1 MNNILARGGIE
12 FLEVFIG
19 IILSLYVND
28 NRDLNIVRNS
38 NKKNLRS
45 LENEID
51 QRISYID
58 NRISQ
63 YQRDIKVGNY
73 VIKNWEKTN
82 LDSIVDITR
91 GDRGILLTLK
101 AYRAI
106 NLPISVYNSLNS
118 DGSIGKL
125 ENDSIKILLDN
136 VYEVFPSHIVD
147 GVENER
153 ILYHSFNKY
162 IIEKYPMIV
171 DGNIDGENRGY
182 FNKFFEDNIVLG
194 YTKEKTNLKRFILRL
209 ITEYKNDLV
218 YIKNVI
224 NKSLYWNET
233 SLAQIKD

>member
-1 MNNILARGGIE
+1 MKNILARGGIE
-12 FLEVFIG
+12 FLAVFVG
-19 IILSLYVND
+19 IIFSLYVD
-28 NRDLNIVRNS
+28 ENRDLNIVRSN

-45 LENEID
+45 LANEID

-73 VIKNWEKTN
+73 VIDNWGKTN
-82 LDSIVDITR
+82 LDSIIDITSD
-91 GDRGILLTLK
+91 GRGIVLTLK

-125 ENDSIKILLDN
+125 ENDSLKILIDN
-136 VYEVFPSHIVD
+136 LYEVFPSHIVD

-153 ILYHSFNKY
+153 ILYHSFNQY

-171 DGNIDGENRGY
+171 DGNFDDEKKILYKN
-182 FNKFFEDNIVLG
+182 FFEDSVVLG
-194 YTKEKTNLKRFILRL
+194 YTKEKTHLREFILRL
-209 ITEYKNDLV
+209 TERYKKDLMHLT
-218 YIKNVI
+218 NMI
-224 NKSLYWNET
+224 NEFL
-233 SLAQIKD
+233 D

>member
-1 MNNILARGGIE
+1 MKNILARGGIE
-12 FLEVFIG
+12 FLAVFIG

-153 ILYHSFNKY
+153 IIYHSFNKY

-171 DGNIDGENRGY
+171 DGNLDSENRGY
-182 FNKFFEDNIVLG
+182 YNKFFEDIVVLG
-194 YTKEKTNLKRFILRL
+194 YTKEKTHLREFILRL
-209 ITEYKNDLV
+209 ITEYKNDLI
-218 YIKNVI
+218 YLKTVI
-224 NKSLYWNET
+224 NESL
-233 SLAQIKD
+233 D

>member
-1 MNNILARGGIE
+1 MKNILARGGIE
-12 FLEVFIG
+12 FLAVFIG
-19 IILSLYVND
+19 IILSLYVD
-28 NRDLNIVRNS
+28 ENRDLNIVRNS

-51 QRISYID
+51 QRINYID

-63 YQRDIKVGNY
+63 YQRDIKIGNY

-82 LDSIVDITR
+82 LDSIVDITSVN
-91 GDRGILLTLK
+91 RGIVLTLK

-153 ILYHSFNKY
+153 IIYHSFNKY

-171 DGNIDGENRGY
+171 DGNLDSENRGY
-182 FNKFFEDNIVLG
+182 YNKFFEDIVVLG
-194 YTKEKTNLKRFILRL
+194 YTKEKTHLIEFILRL
-209 ITEYKNDLV
+209 ITEYKNDLI
-218 YIKNVI
+218 YLKTVI
-224 NKSLYWNET
+224 NESL
-233 SLAQIKD
+233 D

>member
-1 MNNILARGGIE
+1 MKNILARGGIE
-12 FLEVFIG
+12 FLAVFIG

-51 QRISYID
+51 QRINYID

-63 YQRDIKVGNY
+63 YQRDIKIGNY

-91 GDRGILLTLK
+91 GGRGIVLTLK

-136 VYEVFPSHIVD
+136 AYEVFPSHIVD

-162 IIEKYPMIV
+162 IIENYPMIV
-171 DGNIDGENRGY
+171 DGIIDGENRGY
-182 FNKFFEDNIVLG
+182 FIKFFEDNIVLG

-209 ITEYKNDLV
+209 ITEYKNDLI
-218 YIKNVI
+218 YLKNVI
-224 NKSLYWNET
+224 NKSLG
-233 SLAQIKD
+233 

>member
-1 MNNILARGGIE
+1 MKNILARGGIE
-12 FLEVFIG
+12 FLAVFVG
-19 IILSLYVND
+19 IIFSLYVD
-28 NRDLNIVRNS
+28 ENRDLNIVRSN

-45 LENEID
+45 LANEID

-73 VIKNWEKTN
+73 VIDNWGKTN
-82 LDSIVDITR
+82 LDSIIDITSD
-91 GDRGILLTLK
+91 GRGIVLTLK

-125 ENDSIKILLDN
+125 ENDSLKILIDN
-136 VYEVFPSHIVD
+136 LYEVFPSHIVD

-153 ILYHSFNKY
+153 ILYHSFNQY

-171 DGNIDGENRGY
+171 DGNFDDENKIVY
-182 FNKFFEDNIVLG
+182 KNFFEDSVVLG
-194 YTKEKTNLKRFILRL
+194 YTKEKTHLREFILRL
-209 ITEYKNDLV
+209 TERYKKDLMHLT
-218 YIKNVI
+218 NMI
-224 NKSLYWNET
+224 NEFL
-233 SLAQIKD
+233 D

>member
-1 MNNILARGGIE
+1 MKNILARGGIE
-12 FLEVFIG
+12 FLAVFIG
-19 IILSLYVND
+19 IILSLYVD
-28 NRDLNIVRNS
+28 ENRDLNIVRNS

-51 QRISYID
+51 QRINYID

-63 YQRDIKVGNY
+63 YQRDIKIGNY

-91 GDRGILLTLK
+91 GNRGIVLTLK

-125 ENDSIKILLDN
+125 ENESIKILLDN

-153 ILYHSFNKY
+153 IIYHSFNKY

-171 DGNIDGENRGY
+171 DGNLDSENRGY
-182 FNKFFEDNIVLG
+182 YNKFFEDIVVLG
-194 YTKEKTNLKRFILRL
+194 YTKEKTHLREFILRL
-209 ITEYKNDLV
+209 ITEYKNDLI
-218 YIKNVI
+218 YLKTVI
-224 NKSLYWNET
+224 NESL
-233 SLAQIKD
+233 D

>member
-1 MNNILARGGIE
+1 MARGGIE
-12 FLEVFIG
+12 FLAVFVG
-19 IILSLYVND
+19 IIFSLYVD
-28 NRDLNIVRNS
+28 ENRDLNIVRSN

-45 LENEID
+45 LANEID

-73 VIKNWEKTN
+73 VIDNWGKTN
-82 LDSIVDITR
+82 LDSIIDITSD
-91 GDRGILLTLK
+91 GRGIVLTLK

-125 ENDSIKILLDN
+125 ENDSLKILIDN
-136 VYEVFPSHIVD
+136 LYEVFPSHIVD

-153 ILYHSFNKY
+153 ILYHSFNQY

-171 DGNIDGENRGY
+171 DGNFDDENKIVY
-182 FNKFFEDNIVLG
+182 KNFFEDSVVLG
-194 YTKEKTNLKRFILRL
+194 YTKEKTHLREFILRL
-209 ITEYKNDLV
+209 TERYKKDLMHLT
-218 YIKNVI
+218 NMI
-224 NKSLYWNET
+224 NAFL
-233 SLAQIKD
+233 D

>member
-1 MNNILARGGIE
+1 MKNILARGGIE
-12 FLEVFIG
+12 FLAVFIG
-19 IILSLYVND
+19 IILSLYVD
-28 NRDLNIVRNS
+28 ENRDLNIVRNS

-51 QRISYID
+51 QRINYID

-63 YQRDIKVGNY
+63 YQRDIKIGNY

-91 GDRGILLTLK
+91 GNRGIVLTLK

-153 ILYHSFNKY
+153 IIYHSFNKY
-162 IIEKYPMIV
+162 IIEKYHMIV
-171 DGNIDGENRGY
+171 DGNLDSENRGY
-182 FNKFFEDNIVLG
+182 YNKFFEDIVVLG
-194 YTKEKTNLKRFILRL
+194 YTKEKTHLREFILRL
-209 ITEYKNDLV
+209 ITEYKNDLI
-218 YIKNVI
+218 YLKTVI
-224 NKSLYWNET
+224 NESL
-233 SLAQIKD
+233 D

>member
-1 MNNILARGGIE
+1 MKNILARGGIE
-12 FLEVFIG
+12 FLAVFVG
-19 IILSLYVND
+19 IIFSLYVD
-28 NRDLNIVRNS
+28 ENRDLNIVRSN

-45 LENEID
+45 LANEID

-73 VIKNWEKTN
+73 VIDNWGKTN
-82 LDSIVDITR
+82 LDSIIDITSD
-91 GDRGILLTLK
+91 GRGIVLTLK

-125 ENDSIKILLDN
+125 ENDSLKILIDN
-136 VYEVFPSHIVD
+136 LYEVFPSHIVD

-153 ILYHSFNKY
+153 ILYHSFNQY

-171 DGNIDGENRGY
+171 DGNFDDENKIVY
-182 FNKFFEDNIVLG
+182 KNFFEDSVVLG
-194 YTKEKTNLKRFILRL
+194 YTKEKTHLREFILRL
-209 ITEYKNDLV
+209 TERYKKDLMHLT
-218 YIKNVI
+218 NMI
-224 NKSLYWNET
+224 NAFLDKE
-233 SLAQIKD
+233 

>member
-1 MNNILARGGIE
+1 MHKKYFA
-12 FLEVFIG
+12 FVG
-19 IILSLYVND
+19 IIFSLYVD
-28 NRDLNIVRNS
+28 ENRDLNIVRSN

-45 LENEID
+45 LANEID

-73 VIKNWEKTN
+73 VIDNWGKTN
-82 LDSIVDITR
+82 LDSIIDITSD
-91 GDRGILLTLK
+91 GRGIVLTLK

-125 ENDSIKILLDN
+125 ENDSLKILIDN
-136 VYEVFPSHIVD
+136 LYEVFPSHIVD

-153 ILYHSFNKY
+153 ILYHSFNQY

-171 DGNIDGENRGY
+171 DGNFDDENKIVY
-182 FNKFFEDNIVLG
+182 KNFFEDSVVLG
-194 YTKEKTNLKRFILRL
+194 YTKEKTHLREFILRL
-209 ITEYKNDLV
+209 TERYKKDLMHLT
-218 YIKNVI
+218 NMI
-224 NKSLYWNET
+224 NAFL
-233 SLAQIKD
+233 D